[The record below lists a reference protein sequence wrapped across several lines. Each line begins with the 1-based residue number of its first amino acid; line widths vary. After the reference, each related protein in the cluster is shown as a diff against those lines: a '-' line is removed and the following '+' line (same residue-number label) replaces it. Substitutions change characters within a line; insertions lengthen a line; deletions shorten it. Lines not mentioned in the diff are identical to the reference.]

1 MKCKSFVAQ
10 AKYESVCMDVCV
22 CVYISNTKLCTKYTH
37 AQQTHTAH
45 THTTSAQT
53 ASTATGVKKFNL
65 KT

>member
-10 AKYESVCMDVCV
+10 AKYESVYGCVCV
-22 CVYISNTKLCTKYTH
+22 CIYIKYKTVYQVHTRTAN
-37 AQQTHTAH
+37 THTQH

>member
-1 MKCKSFVAQ
+1 MKCKSFLAQ
-10 AKYESVCMDVCV
+10 AKYESVCMDV

-37 AQQTHTAH
+37 AQQTHTQH

-53 ASTATGVKKFNL
+53 ASTTTGVKKFNL